1 MKTIDVGAFEAKT
14 HLSRLLD
21 EVENGAVVRISRR
34 GKPVAVLRA
43 DETVSKENAL
53 EALTALRVLSAAKV
67 PMETVLELRDE
78 GREL

>member
-34 GKPVAVLRA
+34 GRPVAVLRA